1 MQMKSHHAW
10 TFRYLL
16 KEEAARGGRC
26 RSIWSYGV
34 AGEMKMK
41 RLPLLVLLLFAFLGG
56 GNMLLGIALDARR
69 SITTSSGTQRK
80 RWLSLLCLL
89 PSLCFSPVTHLVR
102 VVPVLFYFVLIG
114 LEWKVIATVPLALA
128 VISAIGSWFM
138 FDVGSLKRLWMR
150 CDAIDIPTFLGTVG
164 VGKIH
169 SALRMNVWISI
180 SCTWVFAVPTSVRW
194 LPLVLVSSVLCM

>member
-102 VVPVLFYFVLIG
+102 SC
-114 LEWKVIATVPLALA
+114 PLLLCLD
-128 VISAIGSWFM
+128 WFRVKS
-138 FDVGSLKRLWMR
+138 DSY
-150 CDAIDIPTFLGTVG
+150 CTFSFSGYICHWFLVH
-164 VGKIH
+164 VWC
-169 SALRMNVWISI
+169 WISEKI
-180 SCTWVFAVPTSVRW
+180 VNEMWCYWHSN
-194 LPLVLVSSVLCM
+194 VLRYRRRR